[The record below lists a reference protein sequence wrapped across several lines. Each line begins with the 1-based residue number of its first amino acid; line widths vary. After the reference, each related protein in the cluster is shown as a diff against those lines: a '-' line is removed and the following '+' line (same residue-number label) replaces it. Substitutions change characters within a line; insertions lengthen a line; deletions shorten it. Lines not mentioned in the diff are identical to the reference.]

1 VFLPGNK
8 RGAPWRFDLYAR
20 LLDSPSMDANRLKY
34 ASDSPPSLPLLSP
47 APTAWYAFGLI
58 ALYFAL
64 QLAVG
69 GLIGLVAGVV
79 IVLQQGEGMGEVVHQ
94 ARVWLGHSDASATA
108 VMITLLASAAL
119 IVHLTR
125 RRWPSLWHRGD
136 LPGLGFTPTP
146 TPTLYAVAVVL
157 GMLMPFIGG
166 LLTQWL
172 AQGHEV
178 SQDIKQL
185 GAHIS
190 PWLRLPLALLVISVG
205 PLVEELLFRGVL
217 LSAISRHMGSGWAI
231 AITAVLFA
239 CVHLP
244 DLSFLWYALP
254 NLALL
259 GLVLGWLR
267 VQSGSI
273 WPAVLA
279 HGANNLLAVVSWFM
293 MMPGH

>member
-1 VFLPGNK
+1 
-8 RGAPWRFDLYAR
+8 
-20 LLDSPSMDANRLKY
+20 MDANRLKY

-47 APTAWYAFGLI
+47 APSVWYALGLI

-69 GLIGLVAGVV
+69 GLIGLTAGVV
-79 IVLQQGEGMGEVVHQ
+79 VVLQNGEGLGEVIHQ
-94 ARVWLGHSDASATA
+94 ARAWLGQPDASAIA
-108 VMITLLASAAL
+108 VMVTLLTSAAL
-119 IVHLTR
+119 TMHLTY
-125 RRWPSLWHRGD
+125 RRWPALWHRSE
-136 LPGLGFTPTP
+136 LPGLGFIPTP
-146 TPTLYAVAVVL
+146 APTLYAVAVVL

-190 PWLRLPLALLVISVG
+190 PLLRLPLALLVVSVG

-231 AITAVLFA
+231 AVTAALFA

-293 MMPGH
+293 MMPGN

>member
-1 VFLPGNK
+1 
-8 RGAPWRFDLYAR
+8 
-20 LLDSPSMDANRLKY
+20 MKY
-34 ASDSPPSLPLLSP
+34 ASDSPPSLSFPTP
-47 APTAWYAFGLI
+47 APTAWHAFGLI

-69 GLIGLVAGVV
+69 GLIGLTAGVA
-79 IVLQQGEGMGEVVHQ
+79 IVLQHGGGLGDVVHQ
-94 ARVWLGHSDASATA
+94 ARAWLGQSNASATA
-108 VMITLLASAAL
+108 VMATLVVSASL
-119 IVHLTR
+119 IVHLAH
-125 RRWPSLWHRGD
+125 RRWPLLWHRGD
-136 LPGLGFTPTP
+136 LPGLGFTPTRA
-146 TPTLYAVAVVL
+146 PTLYAVAVVL

-190 PWLRLPLALLVISVG
+190 PLLRLPLALLVVSVG

-217 LSAISRHMGSGWAI
+217 LSAISRHVGSGWAI
-231 AITAVLFA
+231 VITAVLFA

-293 MMPGH
+293 MMPGN

>member
-1 VFLPGNK
+1 
-8 RGAPWRFDLYAR
+8 
-20 LLDSPSMDANRLKY
+20 MDANRLKH
-34 ASDSPPSLPLLSP
+34 ASASPPPPTL
-47 APTAWYAFGLI
+47 APSAPGVWHALGLI

-64 QLAVG
+64 QLAIG
-69 GLIGLVAGVV
+69 GLVGLAAGVYGALREGDGLLEV
-79 IVLQQGEGMGEVVHQ
+79 IHH
-94 ARVWLGHSDASATA
+94 ARAWLGHSDASAIA
-108 VMITLLASAAL
+108 VMATLVMSATL
-119 IVHLTR
+119 MMQLVK
-125 RRWPSLWHRGD
+125 RWWPTLWPLGQP
-136 LPGLGFTPTP
+136 PGFGFTGTP
-146 TPTLYAVAVVL
+146 APALYFVAVML
-157 GMLMPFIGG
+157 GILMPVVGG
-166 LLTQWL
+166 ALTQWL

-185 GAHIS
+185 GTNIS
-190 PWLRLPLALLVISVG
+190 LPLRMPLALLVISVG

-217 LSAISRHMGSGWAI
+217 LSALSRHVGVTGSVVL
-231 AITAVLFA
+231 TALVFA

-279 HGANNLLAVVSWFM
+279 HGTNNLLAVVSWFVM
-293 MMPGH
+293 SPPG

>member
-1 VFLPGNK
+1 
-8 RGAPWRFDLYAR
+8 
-20 LLDSPSMDANRLKY
+20 MDANHLIDLPA
-34 ASDSPPSLPLLSP
+34 ASPDSTPRPPSFWQ
-47 APTAWYAFGLI
+47 AIALI

-64 QLAVG
+64 QLAVASAIMLAAGLGSVLRHG
-69 GLIGLVAGVV
+69 GSLDQVVTLGRRWLDQPDMTAVAVIATLLVAATLVV
-79 IVLQQGEGMGEVVHQ
+79 QLV
-94 ARVWLGHSDASATA
+94 
-108 VMITLLASAAL
+108 
-119 IVHLTR
+119 
-125 RRWPSLWHRGD
+125 RRWWPASWRQAA
-136 LPGLGFTPTP
+136 LPGLGFTWPAHP
-146 TPTLYAVAVVL
+146 AFFAAALVV
-157 GMLMPFIGG
+157 GVLMPMLGG

-172 AQGHEV
+172 AQGHPV

-190 PWLRLPLALLVISVG
+190 LGLRLPLALLVVTLG

-217 LSAISRHMGSGWAI
+217 LSALARYTGQGAAI
-231 AITAVLFA
+231 VLSAALFA

-279 HGANNLLAVVSWFM
+279 HGVNNLLAVISWFVM
-293 MMPGH
+293 SR

>member
-1 VFLPGNK
+1 MTSALRPGESHL
-8 RGAPWRFDLYAR
+8 DAR
-20 LLDSPSMDANRLKY
+20 PQDPPSMDANHPNY
-34 ASDSPPSLPLLSP
+34 APLSPPAP
-47 APTAWYAFGLI
+47 ALTALAPGVWYALGLI

-64 QLAVG
+64 QLTVAAV
-69 GLIGLVAGVV
+69 IGLAAGLVSLAQHGGD
-79 IVLQQGEGMGEVVHQ
+79 ITSIIASGR
-94 ARVWLGHSDASATA
+94 AWLAHSDASAIA
-108 VMITLLASAAL
+108 VIATLLVAAAVILHLARRWWPELWSKAELPGFGFAMSKQPAMYLLAL
-119 IVHLTR
+119 IL
-125 RRWPSLWHRGD
+125 
-136 LPGLGFTPTP
+136 GLATPF
-146 TPTLYAVAVVL
+146 VG
-157 GMLMPFIGG
+157 GM
-166 LLTQWL
+166 LTQWL

-190 PWLRLPLALLVISVG
+190 LPLRIPLALLVVSIG

-217 LSAISRHMGSGWAI
+217 LSSIARYVGRGWAI
-231 AITAVLFA
+231 VLTAVFFA

-259 GLVLGWLR
+259 GLLLGWLR

-279 HGANNLLAVVSWFM
+279 HSMNNLLAVVSWFVM
-293 MMPGH
+293 TSSS